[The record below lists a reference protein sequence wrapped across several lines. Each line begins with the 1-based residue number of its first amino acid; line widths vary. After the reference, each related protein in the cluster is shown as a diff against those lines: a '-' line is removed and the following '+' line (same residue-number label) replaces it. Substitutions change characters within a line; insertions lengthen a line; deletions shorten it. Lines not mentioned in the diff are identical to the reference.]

1 MVYYEIKKIVSRNSS
16 RIAFGFLGIV
26 LIVVCYFSVMNV
38 SYVNENGKTETGIA
52 AAAKLREVRKEW
64 SGELS
69 EEKIA
74 AVIAENNRINQ
85 TPESLSSDMQQQE
98 IAYSWKQGFYDIRNM
113 IINSYGKFREYDYYL
128 IDSLEPEDA
137 AGFYENRITQLQ
149 EWLDTEARD
158 MYSQEEKEFLI
169 TRYKTLKTPFYYDF
183 FSGWT
188 EVRDSASAIIML
200 TVLVLGFL
208 LSGIFARESQLKA
221 DSIFYAS
228 FYGRNKAVHA
238 KIKAGL
244 LLATVTYWTMMFL
257 MSAILF
263 SIIGWDGA
271 GCPIQ
276 ISTGG
281 WKSLCHITFFQ
292 QYLLILFGGYLG
304 TLVFSLLTMLVSAKT
319 KSAVLAVMT
328 PFVLIFMPSF
338 IADIGGSAITKITGL
353 LPDQMLQMNQVT
365 GTFNL
370 YHLGGSIT
378 GPVPILFTIYCIAVI
393 ALYPLVYRIYRKAD
407 IK

>member
-1 MVYYEIKKIVSRNSS
+1 
-16 RIAFGFLGIV
+16 
-26 LIVVCYFSVMNV
+26 
-38 SYVNENGKTETGIA
+38 
-52 AAAKLREVRKEW
+52 
-64 SGELS
+64 
-69 EEKIA
+69 
-74 AVIAENNRINQ
+74 
-85 TPESLSSDMQQQE
+85 
-98 IAYSWKQGFYDIRNM
+98 
-113 IINSYGKFREYDYYL
+113 
-128 IDSLEPEDA
+128 
-137 AGFYENRITQLQ
+137 
-149 EWLDTEARD
+149 

-188 EVRDSASAIIML
+188 EVRDSAPAIIML

-208 LSGIFARESQLKA
+208 LSGIFARESQLKV

-244 LLATVTYWTMMFL
+244 LLATVTYWIIMLL

-319 KSAVLAVMT
+319 SMVSCSGCYDTFCAYIYA
-328 PFVLIFMPSF
+328 
-338 IADIGGSAITKITGL
+338 L
-353 LPDQMLQMNQVT
+353 LHS
-365 GTFNL
+365 G
-370 YHLGGSIT
+370 
-378 GPVPILFTIYCIAVI
+378 
-393 ALYPLVYRIYRKAD
+393 YRRFCHN
-407 IK
+407 

>member
-1 MVYYEIKKIVSRNSS
+1 
-16 RIAFGFLGIV
+16 
-26 LIVVCYFSVMNV
+26 
-38 SYVNENGKTETGIA
+38 
-52 AAAKLREVRKEW
+52 
-64 SGELS
+64 
-69 EEKIA
+69 
-74 AVIAENNRINQ
+74 
-85 TPESLSSDMQQQE
+85 
-98 IAYSWKQGFYDIRNM
+98 
-113 IINSYGKFREYDYYL
+113 
-128 IDSLEPEDA
+128 
-137 AGFYENRITQLQ
+137 
-149 EWLDTEARD
+149 

-292 QYLLILFGGYLG
+292 QYLLILFGLEE
-304 TLVFSLLTMLVSAKT
+304 
-319 KSAVLAVMT
+319 
-328 PFVLIFMPSF
+328 
-338 IADIGGSAITKITGL
+338 GL
-353 LPDQMLQMNQVT
+353 L
-365 GTFNL
+365 F
-370 YHLGGSIT
+370 
-378 GPVPILFTIYCIAVI
+378 
-393 ALYPLVYRIYRKAD
+393 
-407 IK
+407 